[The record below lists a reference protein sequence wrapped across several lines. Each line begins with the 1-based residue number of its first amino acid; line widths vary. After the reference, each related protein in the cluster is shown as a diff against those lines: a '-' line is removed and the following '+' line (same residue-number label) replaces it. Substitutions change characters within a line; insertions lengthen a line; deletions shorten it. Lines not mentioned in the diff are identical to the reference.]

1 MKDFS
6 QYISEAFNRPYRW
19 RVDYTPRESDLDFF
33 DYSLSTKATPIIWDY
48 SFVTSDGD
56 KIVVDIK
63 YRYSDRSITIGFA
76 LDENGDYIEDLTD
89 TGDPFRIFATVIDIA
104 KHFLKTASIQI
115 NKIKFSASKANTN
128 RVNLYHRFA
137 KRFGNQAGYGKIST
151 KNYSNDVEYELTKG

>member
-1 MKDFS
+1 MKDFN
-6 QYISEAFNRPYRW
+6 QYISEAFNRHYRW
-19 RVDYTPRESDLDFF
+19 RVDYTTRESDLDFF
-33 DYSLSTKATPIIWDY
+33 DYSLSMKASPIIWEY
-48 SFVTSDGD
+48 SFVTANGD

-63 YRYSDRSITIGFA
+63 YKYSDRSITVGFA

-128 RVNLYHRFA
+128 RVELYHRFA
-137 KRFGNQAGYGKIST
+137 KRFGTDAGYGKIAVKT
-151 KNYSNDVEYELTKG
+151 YSRDVEYILSRG